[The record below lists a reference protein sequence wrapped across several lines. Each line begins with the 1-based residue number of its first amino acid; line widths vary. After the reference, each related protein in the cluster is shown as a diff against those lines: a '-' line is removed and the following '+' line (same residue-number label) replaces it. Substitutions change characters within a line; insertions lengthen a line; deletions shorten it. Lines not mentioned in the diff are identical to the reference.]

1 MGEPIRADYGRHM
14 FVALQDMVWGT
25 WGECGPETPV
35 SDWFLDGA
43 TVGAPV
49 QAAHIGLLRSL
60 VRSLEVAGTGIASQF
75 RVDRGPRVGGLPTR
89 GRVAFPPASRR
100 GPPSIRTSR

>member
-1 MGEPIRADYGRHM
+1 MISLLRGDRIRNVPRFSSYSWPRVVVGKPIRADYGRHM
-14 FVALQDMVWGT
+14 LVALQNMVWGT

-35 SDWFLDGA
+35 SVLFLDGA

-60 VRSLEVAGTGIASQF
+60 VRSLEVEENWDCFT
-75 RVDRGPRVGGLPTR
+75 VPR
-89 GRVAFPPASRR
+89 
-100 GPPSIRTSR
+100 